1 MTYVVFDYKY
11 TREYY
16 YSSQIKIKNKILY
29 SKLKQYKMPSVFII
43 EKPVISSLFFRY
55 SSDII
60 EVLQKFKP
68 DAKWEAEKKHWIINS
83 TRLEELN
90 TILSKQGITTCI
102 DRDDKVNQS
111 SFVKKQNIWYE
122 PKEFDEYRIH
132 THNEGIY
139 LFDKLPYDIYKQFVT
154 KSINIDAKWVNGQ
167 RLWSILPEFTS
178 SFHEICSSN
187 GLKYR
192 EIELH

>member
-1 MTYVVFDYKY
+1 
-11 TREYY
+11 
-16 YSSQIKIKNKILY
+16 
-29 SKLKQYKMPSVFII
+29 MPSVFII

-102 DRDDKVNQS
+102 DRDNKVNQS
-111 SFVKKQNIWYE
+111 SFVKNQNIWYE
-122 PKEFDEYRIH
+122 PKEFEIRIH

-139 LFDKLPYDIYKQFVT
+139 LFDKLPYDI
-154 KSINIDAKWVNGQ
+154 
-167 RLWSILPEFTS
+167 R
-178 SFHEICSSN
+178 
-187 GLKYR
+187 
-192 EIELH
+192 